1 MPGTKEIRSKIAS
14 VKSTQ
19 KITKAMQMV
28 ATSKMRR
35 AQERMRLARPYAQ
48 KMRNVIGHLTEANPD
63 YRHPFLVTR
72 EPKAVGFIVISTD
85 RGLAGAL
92 NANVF
97 KQTLLLMR
105 EWQGKGAQVSLCI
118 IGTKGLAFFRRL
130 SVPILAN
137 VSHLG
142 DRPHVKD
149 LIGTVKVMLDAYRA
163 GALDRLLLVN
173 AQFVNTMTQ
182 RAAVEQLLPI
192 EALDTEGLQEH
203 WDYIYEPEAAYI
215 LDGLLMRY
223 IESQVYRAA
232 VENVASEMAAR
243 MVAMKAASDNAG
255 KLITELQL
263 IYNKARQAAIT
274 KRSEEHTSELQSQSN
289 LVCRLLLEKKKK
301 KSKKRPHLSIEVQAA
316 FNSIR

>member
-1 MPGTKEIRSKIAS
+1 MPGTKEIRAKIAS

-48 KMRNVIGHLTEANPD
+48 KMLNVIGHLTEANPD
-63 YRHPFLVTR
+63 YHHPFLVAR
-72 EPKAVGFIVISTD
+72 EPKAVGIIVVSTD

-97 KQTLLLMR
+97 RQTLHLMR
-105 EWQGKGAQVSLCI
+105 ESEGKGAAVSLCL
-118 IGTKGLAFFRRL
+118 IGTKGLNFFRRL
-130 SVPILAN
+130 GTPVLASVTG
-137 VSHLG
+137 LG
-142 DRPHVKD
+142 DKPHVKD
-149 LIGTVKVMLDAYRA
+149 LIGTVKVMLDAYRE
-163 GALDRLLLVN
+163 GKLDRLFLVN

-182 RAAVEQLLPI
+182 KPAVEQLLPI
-192 EALDTEGLQEH
+192 EAMDTEGLPEH
-203 WDYIYEPEAAYI
+203 WDYIYEPDAAAI

-243 MVAMKAASDNAG
+243 MVAMKAATDNAG
-255 KLITELQL
+255 KLINELQL

-274 KRSEEHTSELQSQSN
+274 KEISEI
-289 LVCRLLLEKKKK
+289 VGG
-301 KSKKRPHLSIEVQAA
+301 AA
-316 FNSIR
+316 AV

>member
-35 AQERMRLARPYAQ
+35 AQERMRLARPYAV

-72 EPKAVGFIVISTD
+72 EPKKVGVIVISTD

-97 KQTLLLMR
+97 KQVLLLMR
-105 EWQGKGAQVSLCI
+105 EWQGKGAEVSLCV
-118 IGTKGLAFFRRL
+118 IGTKGMNFFRRL

-137 VSHLG
+137 VSGLG

-163 GALDRLLLVN
+163 GELDRLFLVN

-182 RAAVEQLLPI
+182 KPNVEQLLPI
-192 EALDTEGLQEH
+192 EAMDTEGLQEH
-203 WDYIYEPEAAYI
+203 WDYIYEPDAAAI

-223 IESQVYRAA
+223 IESQVYRGA

-243 MVAMKAASDNAG
+243 MIAMGAASDNAS
-255 KLITELQL
+255 KLIDELQL

-274 KRSEEHTSELQSQSN
+274 KELSEI
-289 LVCRLLLEKKKK
+289 VGG
-301 KSKKRPHLSIEVQAA
+301 AA
-316 FNSIR
+316 AV

>member
-72 EPKAVGFIVISTD
+72 EPKAVGIIVISTD
-85 RGLAGAL
+85 RGLAGGL
-92 NANVF
+92 NANIF
-97 KQTLLLMR
+97 KQTLFLMR
-105 EWQGKGAQVSLCI
+105 DWQAKGVQVSLCI
-118 IGTKGLAFFRRL
+118 IGSKGLAFFRRL
-130 SVPILAN
+130 GVPILAN
-137 VSHLG
+137 VSGLG
-142 DRPHVKD
+142 DRPHVAD
-149 LIGTVKVMLDAYRA
+149 LIGTVKVMLDAYSS
-163 GALDRLLLVN
+163 GELDRLFLVN
-173 AQFVNTMTQ
+173 SQFVNTMTQ
-182 RAAVEQLLPI
+182 KPTVEQLLPI
-192 EALDTEGLQEH
+192 EAIDTEGLAEH
-203 WDYIYEPEAAYI
+203 WDYIYEPEAKPI

-223 IESQVYRAA
+223 IESQVYRGA

-243 MVAMKAASDNAG
+243 MIAMGAASDNAG
-255 KLITELQL
+255 KLIGELQL

-274 KRSEEHTSELQSQSN
+274 KELSEI
-289 LVCRLLLEKKKK
+289 VGG
-301 KSKKRPHLSIEVQAA
+301 AA
-316 FNSIR
+316 AV

>member
-35 AQERMRLARPYAQ
+35 AQERMKQARPYAQ
-48 KMRNVIGHLTEANPD
+48 KMRNVIGHLTQANPD

-72 EPKAVGFIVISTD
+72 EPKAIGIIVISSD

-97 KQTLLLMR
+97 RETLNLMR
-105 EWQGKGAQVSLCI
+105 EWQGNGAKVSLCL
-118 IGTKGLAFFRRL
+118 IGTKGMTFFRRL
-130 SVPILAN
+130 SMPILG
-137 VSHLG
+137 SISGLG
-142 DRPHVKD
+142 DKPHLKD
-149 LIGTVKVMLDAYRA
+149 LIGTVKVMLDGYRD
-163 GALDRLLLVN
+163 GTIDRLYLAN
-173 AQFVNTMTQ
+173 AHFVNTMTQ
-182 RAAVEQLLPI
+182 QPTVTQLLPI
-192 EALDTEGLQEH
+192 EAVDTEGLQEH
-203 WDYIYEPEAAYI
+203 WDYIYEPDAAGV

-223 IESQVYRAA
+223 IESQVYRGA

-243 MVAMKAASDNAG
+243 MVAMGAASDNAG
-255 KLITELQL
+255 KLISELQL

-274 KRSEEHTSELQSQSN
+274 KELSEI
-289 LVCRLLLEKKKK
+289 VGG
-301 KSKKRPHLSIEVQAA
+301 AA
-316 FNSIR
+316 AV